1 MLNIFSSMPFMVIIY
16 LKQTNKQ
23 DSIFTFQVPRK
34 KQTISGSTLA
44 LKKIHEVLQ
53 ASGLHFIINQTPWG
67 NVNFTWEQVALG
79 HGTGEQVGQQGHGVQ
94 GLTREQEQGA
104 VQVLGKIVASLLGM
118 YKFSHLSVQKCP
130 NTQYKTDLFCFNKFL
145 LLSIIIIYLQV
156 EQVYIFTYNIAKLSS
171 SWQVHLNLSCSLGI
185 LVQENLAPA
194 WPQYDVR
201 TCWNLIGQNKTHF
214 MTAWQ
219 ARLLV

>member
-1 MLNIFSSMPFMVIIY
+1 MPFMVIIY
-16 LKQTNKQ
+16 SKQTKKQ

-44 LKKIHEVLQ
+44 IIDQATETLKKSHEVLQ
-53 ASGLHFIINQTPWG
+53 ASGLYFIINKTPWG

-145 LLSIIIIYLQV
+145 LLFIIIIYLQV
-156 EQVYIFTYNIAKLSS
+156 EQVYIFTCNIVKLSS
-171 SWQVHLNLSCSLGI
+171 S
-185 LVQENLAPA
+185 
-194 WPQYDVR
+194 
-201 TCWNLIGQNKTHF
+201 
-214 MTAWQ
+214 
-219 ARLLV
+219 

>member
-16 LKQTNKQ
+16 SKQTNKQ

-118 YKFSHLSVQKCP
+118 SKFSHLSVQKCP

-156 EQVYIFTYNIAKLSS
+156 EQVYIFTYNIVKLSS
-171 SWQVHLNLSCSLGI
+171 S
-185 LVQENLAPA
+185 
-194 WPQYDVR
+194 
-201 TCWNLIGQNKTHF
+201 
-214 MTAWQ
+214 
-219 ARLLV
+219 